1 VILDSDLARLYG
13 VPTKALNQAIKR
25 NSERFPSDFAFEL
38 SQNEW
43 ERLRSQIVTSNQTRG
58 GRRYLPQAFTEHGVV
73 MAANVLSSPLAI
85 TMSVYVVRAF
95 VKLRDVLAGDRQL
108 TQKLEEIER
117 KLTIR
122 HEVHERAIVQLF
134 RHIRQL
140 TDSTPAEKARQ
151 QIGFRTKK
159 AGK

>member
-1 VILDSDLARLYG
+1 
-13 VPTKALNQAIKR
+13 
-25 NSERFPSDFAFEL
+25 
-38 SQNEW
+38 
-43 ERLRSQIVTSNQTRG
+43 
-58 GRRYLPQAFTEHGVV
+58 